1 MADLYLGEFE
11 QIVLLAILPF
21 RTARALFRSGRK
33 SRRGPAAASRV
44 ERSTP
49 HSRPS
54 RAEALPAVA
63 DERADGRAWWP
74 LTPLFHRHRS
84 GHGRN
89 TSVAADAA
97 PFVERPRRAARVMSR
112 EPRPPRLAVGLLAA
126 VIGGDARGEGVL
138 GDLHEEFLRDVETA
152 PIRAAF
158 WYWINSLRLSARF
171 TAQSATATVRGVTDR
186 VRGQRQET
194 NSLLYGP
201 EIP

>member
-1 MADLYLGEFE
+1 
-11 QIVLLAILPF
+11 
-21 RTARALFRSGRK
+21 
-33 SRRGPAAASRV
+33 
-44 ERSTP
+44 
-49 HSRPS
+49 
-54 RAEALPAVA
+54 
-63 DERADGRAWWP
+63 
-74 LTPLFHRHRS
+74 
-84 GHGRN
+84 
-89 TSVAADAA
+89 
-97 PFVERPRRAARVMSR
+97 MSR